1 MRRLASLLLLLLPP
15 LASCWTLTPQREQD
29 LPYRTG
35 TLERYDDGTL
45 ESARLTEPTEVEG
58 YPCRGWISF
67 HPNGRIEACDL
78 ARDTEV
84 AGHLLPEGTRFF
96 LEPDGTLDDV
106 FLGRDTVIE
115 GIPCNG
121 GGKIMA
127 GFYPDGRLRYAFL
140 AEDTEIQ
147 GVPCE
152 ASVFTEVSFHP
163 DGKLAGCKLARAF
176 ELDGVPLKRG
186 EVIELDP
193 EGHLKGRDRPARR

>member
-1 MRRLASLLLLLLPP
+1 MKGLSPLLLLLA
-15 LASCWTLTPQREQD
+15 LASCWTLEPQLDQD

-35 TLERYDDGTL
+35 TLEHYDDGAL
-45 ESARLTEPTEVEG
+45 ESARLVEPTEIQG

-84 AGHLLPEGTRFF
+84 VGHLLPEGTRLF
-96 LEPDGTLDDV
+96 LEPDGTLHDV
-106 FLGRDTVIE
+106 FLGRDTVLE

-127 GFYPDGRLRYAFL
+127 GFHPDGRLRYAFL
-140 AEDTEIQ
+140 AKDTVIQ

-152 ASVFTEVSFHP
+152 ASVLTEVRFHP
-163 DGKLAGCKLARAF
+163 DGQLAGCKLSRAF
-176 ELDGVPLKRG
+176 ELDGVRLRRG
-186 EVIELDP
+186 EVIELDR
-193 EGHLKGRDRPARR
+193 EGRLEGRD

>member
-1 MRRLASLLLLLLPP
+1 MGRLSPLLVLLALP
-15 LASCWTLTPQREQD
+15 LASCWNLTPQREQD

-35 TLERYDDGTL
+35 TLERYADGTL
-45 ESARLTEPTEVEG
+45 ENAKLVEPTQIEG

-84 AGHLLPEGTRFF
+84 SGHLLPEGTRLF
-96 LEPDGTLDDV
+96 LGPDGTLHDV
-106 FLGRDTVIE
+106 FLGRDTVLE
-115 GIPCNG
+115 GLPCNG

-140 AEDTEIQ
+140 ARDTEIQ

-152 ASVFTEVSFHP
+152 ASVLTEVRFHP
-163 DGKLAGCKLARAF
+163 DGQLAGCKLSRAF
-176 ELDGVPLKRG
+176 ELDGVPLRRG
-186 EVIELDP
+186 QVIELDRD
-193 EGHLKGRDRPARR
+193 GHLERRD